1 MPCGWE
7 FEEGWI
13 EAHVLWLPDDQDD
26 DGDGDPLKS
35 NLFSPDLLMILA
47 IATIIS

>member
-13 EAHVLWLPDDQDD
+13 EAHVLRLPDDQDNDGDGD
-26 DGDGDPLKS
+26 DDGDPLKTEIQS
-35 NLFSPDLLMILA
+35 FFS
-47 IATIIS
+47 

>member
-13 EAHVLWLPDDQDD
+13 EAHVLRLPDDQDNDDDD
-26 DGDGDPLKS
+26 DGDGDDDGDPLKS
-35 NLFSPDLLMILA
+35 FFS
-47 IATIIS
+47 